1 MQVYEKRPSG
11 LGPELGRH
19 ARTDRTGAAF
29 ALARVVVGILL
40 MGLLTFPLGW
50 LWFTLGV
57 VSFASGFLFVRA
69 AARAALVRPALVLTG
84 RPKWDGTRRSA
95 WRVESDDLPAT
106 LMHLTE
112 GLDAECG
119 SALTAYDL
127 GDDYRGITRTE
138 AFGSPEHPVLFAWG
152 IDSPARLKANDDAMG
167 IWLRM
172 DYDDANELRATVLAN
187 EGRAVE
193 RLTHVAW
200 RV

>member
-1 MQVYEKRPSG
+1 MQVYEKPPSG

-19 ARTDRTGAAF
+19 ALANRAGAAF
-29 ALARVVVGILL
+29 ALARVAVGVLL
-40 MGLLTFPLGW
+40 MGLLAFPLGW

-57 VSFASGFLFVRA
+57 VSFASGFLFVKA

-84 RPKWDGTRRSA
+84 RPKWDGTRRLA
-95 WRVESDDLPAT
+95 WRLDSDDLPAT

-119 SALTAYDL
+119 SALTAFDL

-152 IDSPARLKANDDAMG
+152 IDSPARLKANDDVVG

-172 DYDDANELRATVLAN
+172 EYDEADELRATLLAN